1 MSESPTTE
9 NGPLHTEEATLDDRL
24 IRATYKTAD
33 EAQAARA
40 LLIKG
45 GLAADRVIVVDDAA
59 GSADVQAALQPKD
72 QGIVA
77 RIRETIMPDDSS
89 AATLNAIKQHEA
101 ILELRPTKEEVDMAV
116 KIIEGSNP
124 SRFGAELERWRNAG

>member
-1 MSESPTTE
+1 MTESPTTE

-24 IRATYKTAD
+24 IRATYKTPD

-40 LLIKG
+40 LLMQSG
-45 GLAADRVIVVDDAA
+45 VAADRVIVIDDAA

-72 QGIVA
+72 QGILA
-77 RIRETIMPDDSS
+77 RIRETILPDDSS
-89 AATLNAIKQHEA
+89 AATINAVKQHEA
-101 ILELRPTKEEVDMAV
+101 ILELRPTKEEVELAV

-124 SRFGAELERWRNAG
+124 SRFDADLERWRNAG